1 MNRYHVYATLTG
13 LVSLLLSGAS
23 GYLLT
28 VVFGAVGV
36 VLSLILAVVY
46 GIAGGL
52 LVYRII
58 ETSRNR
64 H

>member
-1 MNRYHVYATLTG
+1 MSRYHVYAVLVG
-13 LVSLLLSGAS
+13 LASLVLSGAS

-28 VVFGAVGV
+28 VAFGAVGA
-36 VLSLILAVVY
+36 VLGLTLAVVY
-46 GIAGGL
+46 GITGGL